1 MPRYQPAGEVDDD
14 GLLMLPALGW
24 KKPSANLPL
33 LETSLLPTVNAWP
46 GIRVSSSS
54 LAAAPVPGGIA
65 CRCRVRMRRP
75 RRNVWKIGMA
85 ALYNDVF
92 VCLRS
97 TSSPLLSLLFRE
109 EGSIEDE
116 TCRQLALHAGQVK
129 ASVKFIQ
136 IQRCSRKI
144 QLDMMASPTTLN
156 FS

>member
-75 RRNVWKIGMA
+75 RRNVWKVGMA
-85 ALYNDVF
+85 ALYNELTMSM
-92 VCLRS
+92 CACAPPLR
-97 TSSPLLSLLFRE
+97 
-109 EGSIEDE
+109 
-116 TCRQLALHAGQVK
+116 
-129 ASVKFIQ
+129 
-136 IQRCSRKI
+136 RCSLCYLEKKE
-144 QLDMMASPTTLN
+144 A
-156 FS
+156 